1 MDFLTGN
8 TRKLYVKFL
17 ISSMCSAL
25 VVSIYSFVDTI
36 AIGQS
41 EGTLGAAAMAVISPF
56 YGLLT
61 FLAVLVGI
69 GGSVLLGTAKGEGR
83 EEKGNA
89 YFTASVILMAA
100 ITAAAWL
107 AFIFCHNE
115 IFIFFGAN
123 TEVMPKVMEYAAWL
137 IRFFPV
143 FIAPGFISAFIRN
156 DNAPGLTMAAVIAGG
171 AVNIF
176 LDWFL
181 VFPLGMGM
189 RGAAV
194 ATVTGTCLQVVIM
207 CGHFFR
213 KKCGLKFVKPYKIG
227 TALRNI
233 LSIGFGAG
241 VLSLGTVILSVI
253 MNRQIMKYG
262 GTTELAVYGVIA
274 TVSSLFQCLFDGV
287 GQAIQP
293 LISANCGAKKTE
305 RVRSFWRMSL
315 GTVIALGI
323 VFTAIGEFLPVPL
336 IRLFMRASPEVIA
349 AAPGIM
355 RSFFPLFLTLGITV
369 VSIYYLQSTMREKMS
384 MLIALLRSVVV
395 SGLLLFTLPL
405 FCGINGVWVAMPVS
419 EAIAAVVAIW
429 YIYKKA
435 Q

>member
-107 AFIFCHNE
+107 AFIFFHNE
-115 IFIFFGAN
+115 IFVFFGAN
-123 TEVMPKVMEYAAWL
+123 TEIMPKVMEYAAWL

-189 RGAAV
+189 RGAVV

-213 KKCGLKFVKPYKIG
+213 KKCGLKFVNRDCAPQYSVNRFWRGRPQSGHGYSFHYHEQADYEIRRDNG
-227 TALRNI
+227 TRRLWRDC
-233 LSIGFGAG
+233 
-241 VLSLGTVILSVI
+241 
-253 MNRQIMKYG
+253 NRQLVISMSVRRRRPGHPASCFRKLRREKYG
-262 GTTELAVYGVIA
+262 AHQKFLADVAWDSHRAWHCVYCNRRVPARTPHPAVYARVAGSDCRRPRDYAVLLPS
-274 TVSSLFQCLFDGV
+274 VSDAWDNGRFDLLFAVYYARKNVHADCASAKRRGQRPSALYFAAVLWYKRGV
-287 GQAIQP
+287 GCDAGFR
-293 LISANCGAKKTE
+293 SDCRSCGNL
-305 RVRSFWRMSL
+305 V
-315 GTVIALGI
+315 
-323 VFTAIGEFLPVPL
+323 
-336 IRLFMRASPEVIA
+336 
-349 AAPGIM
+349 
-355 RSFFPLFLTLGITV
+355 
-369 VSIYYLQSTMREKMS
+369 YLQKS
-384 MLIALLRSVVV
+384 A
-395 SGLLLFTLPL
+395 
-405 FCGINGVWVAMPVS
+405 IN
-419 EAIAAVVAIW
+419 
-429 YIYKKA
+429 
-435 Q
+435 